1 MTLRS
6 GVRPSLPFVY
16 SLFVYV
22 TRIRKI
28 TVALLTAVL
37 LSNPAAA
44 ATLGAAPFAANKGQ
58 DLRYES
64 IMWILTDCFLDLSGK
79 R

>member
-1 MTLRS
+1 MALRS

-28 TVALLTAVL
+28 T
-37 LSNPAAA
+37 
-44 ATLGAAPFAANKGQ
+44 LG
-58 DLRYES
+58 
-64 IMWILTDCFLDLSGK
+64 W
-79 R
+79 